1 MTTIMTLR
9 RKRQSPEATPS
20 CFRRLDL
27 WSRCRNA
34 LYKSQLMRIIV
45 LIMMIVVVVHNICH
59 ICHVF
64 TRAWAL
70 TVRVW
75 HKVEFYCTLDMWHS
89 DIISWITPAP
99 PTPPPL
105 RSLSLSC
112 TPNLC
117 QVSYH
122 HTKTAHE
129 CHSISL
135 TRSCTTNVSRK
146 LMGIFQFWY
155 FKGKNFDTR
164 FLVS

>member
-1 MTTIMTLR
+1 MIITLTMMTTIMTLR

-45 LIMMIVVVVHNICH
+45 LIMMIVVVLHNICH

-112 TPNLC
+112 THNLC
-117 QVSYH
+117 QMSP
-122 HTKTAHE
+122 
-129 CHSISL
+129 
-135 TRSCTTNVSRK
+135 TTQKLLMNVT
-146 LMGIFQFWY
+146 QFLWPA
-155 FKGKNFDTR
+155 
-164 FLVS
+164 LVQQM